1 MLMFVARL
9 HLGRD
14 QGHRIDLQLVQVS
27 AALAVLHQQAL
38 SLIIIAYRRQLVLRI
53 LFDQLRLPL
62 STLLW
67 LVNYFQDNIEL
78 YLLLYA
84 SQQKLFTFFVFWNS
98 ARQFYQYTVTKK
110 IYQKLRWRKSQQRMR
125 CNFGEIKMISR
136 QYSVFVMSL

>member
-84 SQQKLFTFFVFWNS
+84 SQQKLFTFFVF
-98 ARQFYQYTVTKK
+98 
-110 IYQKLRWRKSQQRMR
+110 
-125 CNFGEIKMISR
+125 
-136 QYSVFVMSL
+136 